1 MTNHRPV
8 SRSRDLSPPLLTH
21 LTHDGLLA
29 GGTHPLLLG
38 LDSLLGHVLL
48 QVTQH
53 RVQAGQTADNLD
65 TREMVNGEKIG

>member
-1 MTNHRPV
+1 M
-8 SRSRDLSPPLLTH
+8 RSRNLSPLPLTDLTH
-21 LTHDGLLA
+21 YRLLA
-29 GGTHPLLLG
+29 GGAHPLLLG